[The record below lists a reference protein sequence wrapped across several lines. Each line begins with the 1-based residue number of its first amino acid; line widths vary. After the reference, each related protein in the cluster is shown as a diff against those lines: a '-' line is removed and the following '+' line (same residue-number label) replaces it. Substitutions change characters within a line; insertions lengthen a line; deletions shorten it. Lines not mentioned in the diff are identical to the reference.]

1 MQPWLRERNPCVLHC
16 LRPSSLL
23 KQCVRSREHS
33 GAHTHGPIEDSR
45 KPRPA
50 HLLAVHPGSVAD
62 LQVDHF
68 FDAWVADA
76 AFPPHPASVA
86 LHLCLHPLPRDNV
99 PPHAGLC
106 QRRRWRRRG
115 DALPSCAQ
123 LIGRDAGRDTC
134 PAFCTLAGAP
144 SVSAQRRRRS
154 ARQDAPS
161 WRGWHSSGREW
172 K

>member
-99 PPHAGLC
+99 PPHAGLWLC
-106 QRRRWRRRG
+106 AKEGGGG
-115 DALPSCAQ
+115 DAV
-123 LIGRDAGRDTC
+123 THY
-134 PAFCTLAGAP
+134 PA
-144 SVSAQRRRRS
+144 VRS
-154 ARQDAPS
+154 
-161 WRGWHSSGREW
+161 
-172 K
+172 